1 MRDIRNMAIES
12 LADDLDSVDRILLG
26 QAYGVKDWLLSGYK
40 ALAEREATISG
51 QEGQRL
57 GPNTVARLCE
67 VREAGIKASFR
78 PALSLSKSRAKFKVG
93 KSKYDYA
100 SHIRSLFSQELAD
113 PKAANTRDVLGTIAG
128 SLRIDGDSAGSVN
141 SHPVRN
147 ERFYMECIVFLV
159 GIQTG
164 RLDQQTDSI
173 LLGRRHSV
181 QGTASLLR
189 AQSDFPRCF

>member
-12 LADDLDSVDRILLG
+12 LADDLDSVDRILVG

-67 VREAGIKASFR
+67 VRETGIKASFR
-78 PALSLSKSRAKFKVG
+78 LSQSRAKVYFKVG

-100 SHIRSLFSQELAD
+100 SHIRSLFSKELAE
-113 PKAANTRDVLGTIAG
+113 ADVNGFNAILGTA
-128 SLRIDGDSAGSVN
+128 LEWQFDGNPAASVN
-141 SHPVRN
+141 SQSVRN
-147 ERFYMECIVFLV
+147 ERFYIECIVFLV
-159 GIQTG
+159 RIQTVQV
-164 RLDQQTDSI
+164 DQQTDLI
-173 LLGRRHSV
+173 FLG
-181 QGTASLLR
+181 
-189 AQSDFPRCF
+189 